1 MIWNIAIP
9 IYLIVFSTCAV
20 LYFLI
25 KSRLKELYPDL
36 HARLFAQS
44 IIEHNIK
51 RSLEFQRFA
60 LSSAQ
65 WSEINDEKLLSWL
78 KINRISFV
86 IMVSMLAMVFLMAL
100 VGLIY
105 YAATGQK

>member
-1 MIWNIAIP
+1 MIWNIALP
-9 IYLIVFSTCAV
+9 LYLIVFSTCAV
-20 LYFLI
+20 LTFLI

-36 HARLFAQS
+36 HERLYAQS

-51 RSLEFQRFA
+51 RSLKFQGFA

-65 WSEINDEKLLSWL
+65 WSEISDDKLISWL

-86 IMVSMLAMVFLMAL
+86 IMVSMLAIFFLMVL

-105 YAATGQK
+105 YAVTGQK